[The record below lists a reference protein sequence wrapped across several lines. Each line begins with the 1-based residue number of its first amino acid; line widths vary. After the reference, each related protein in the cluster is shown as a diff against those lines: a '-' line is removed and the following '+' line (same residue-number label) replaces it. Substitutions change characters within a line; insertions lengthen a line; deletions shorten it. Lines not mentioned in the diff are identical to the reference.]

1 MKSTIARWTAAASG
15 AALWLV
21 ADLAFGHVAF
31 EGIEPGQVFVAGS
44 VAELQWVDEIK
55 HVTTGYELSFL
66 PTADSDPVPIASVPA
81 TEHSYQWQVP
91 MEPCTDCYLF
101 IVQVN
106 EGSDYTD
113 QHPITIV
120 AEGDA
125 LPTDADA
132 GAGDGR
138 EVVGMHLPPEEM
150 PTSSATETPLPP
162 PTEMPSDAPVVAPT
176 PTPTPTPSAGATA
189 PPVADV
195 PSTDSTWMP
204 GLPSAQPAAS
214 GAGGAFGGDGEGGGS
229 ALRTTDDSGDGVGC
243 ALASAPVRGGKG
255 GAFAIV
261 WGLVAFGFA
270 FRRARVARARR

>member
-1 MKSTIARWTAAASG
+1 MKTTIARWTAAASG
-15 AALWLV
+15 GAVWLV
-21 ADLAFGHVAF
+21 AGLAFGHVAF
-31 EGIEPGQVFVAGS
+31 DGIEPGQAFVAGS
-44 VAELQWVDEIK
+44 VAELHWKDVIQ

-81 TEHSYQWQVP
+81 TEHSYAWQVP
-91 MEPCTDCYLF
+91 METCDDCYLF

-113 QHPITIV
+113 QHPIRIV

-125 LPTDADA
+125 GGTDADA

-150 PTSSATETPLPP
+150 PTSSATEMPLPS
-162 PTEMPSDAPVVAPT
+162 PTEMPSEVPVATPAPT
-176 PTPTPTPSAGATA
+176 PPPSAGATA

-204 GLPSAQPAAS
+204 GLPSAQPAES
-214 GAGGAFGGDGEGGGS
+214 GAGGALAADGAGGES
-229 ALRTTDDSGDGVGC
+229 ALRTTDDSGSDGIGC
-243 ALASAPVRGGKG
+243 TLAPGPVHRGKG
-255 GAFAIV
+255 GALAVV